1 MLKLLCLLKIPVLL
15 EYSRLL
21 DFMLKIIILFTW
33 LSSPLWTFVN
43 TVSCYV
49 AQPDL
54 KAYCN
59 PPVSPFWG
67 GGLDHRHE
75 TPHF

>member
-1 MLKLLCLLKIPVLL
+1 MYVKIPLPSKIPVLL
-15 EYSRLL
+15 AYSRLL

-33 LSSPLWTFVN
+33 LSSPLWIFVD

-49 AQPDL
+49 AKADL

-59 PPVSPFWG
+59 PPVSSFQG
-67 GGLDHRHE
+67 ARS
-75 TPHF
+75 